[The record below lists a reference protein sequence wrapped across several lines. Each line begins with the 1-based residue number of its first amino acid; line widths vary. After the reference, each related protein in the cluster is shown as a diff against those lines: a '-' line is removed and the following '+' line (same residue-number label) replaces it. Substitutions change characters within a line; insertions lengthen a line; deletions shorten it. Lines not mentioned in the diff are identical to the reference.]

1 MLVHDVSDVLTC
13 IAGDMHGAEEVQG
26 KAGKLG
32 ACSLQ
37 STGMDQRHKLQ
48 SE

>member
-1 MLVHDVSDVLTC
+1 MLVHDMSDVLTC
-13 IAGDMHGAEEVQG
+13 IAGDTHGAEEVQWKG
-26 KAGKLG
+26 GKLG
-32 ACSLQ
+32 AYSLQ